1 MRLQEP
7 VLDVRK
13 IVTSLSSI
21 TRSEVS
27 PRSCDT
33 CLCSAEYLVNTF
45 IKRDTHKTCLTSKC
59 KFCPSETM
67 FKGIGINSAVS
78 CTQSVGIDHNDV
90 LLSVSFLSRVNFRVA
105 VGITEASGKP
115 VLYKA
120 FDWLVWRAN
129 IFGLAQEREECS
141 ACLSGS
147 EPSHGKQ
154 FTLRRVIS
162 SSVLSHSLLTTL
174 REENSGMIVWETQ
187 RNPGF
192 SCIWTNSGRQASCLT
207 SSAREASSP
216 HQRKVLVFEW
226 YTRNELCLLNLRI
239 NAYKLVQ
246 SSIGVVSDDLQSMN
260 KNYASLSSS
269 HSVRSNWSDWSMYS
283 WSNRGEM
290 MK

>member
-7 VLDVRK
+7 VLYVRK

-174 REENSGMIVWETQ
+174 SLLST
-187 RNPGF
+187 
-192 SCIWTNSGRQASCLT
+192 T
-207 SSAREASSP
+207 SS
-216 HQRKVLVFEW
+216 W
-226 YTRNELCLLNLRI
+226 
-239 NAYKLVQ
+239 
-246 SSIGVVSDDLQSMN
+246 
-260 KNYASLSSS
+260 
-269 HSVRSNWSDWSMYS
+269 VRLTVAPV
-283 WSNRGEM
+283 
-290 MK
+290 